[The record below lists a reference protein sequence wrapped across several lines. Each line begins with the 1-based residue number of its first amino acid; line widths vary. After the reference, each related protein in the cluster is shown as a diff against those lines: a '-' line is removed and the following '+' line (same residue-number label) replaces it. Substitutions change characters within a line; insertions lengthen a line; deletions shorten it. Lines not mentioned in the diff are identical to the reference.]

1 MSKAHVNEG
10 MRDTWQV
17 FRVMAEFVEG
27 FDTLSKVGQAVAIF
41 GSARTPPD
49 SPLYK
54 TTMTLARKLHEAG
67 FGVVTGGGPGIME
80 AGNRG
85 AFEAGGES
93 VGLAIDLP
101 MEQEANIY
109 CKTLVDFRYFFVRKV
124 MFVKY
129 SSGFIFM
136 PGGYGTMDEMFEV
149 LTLVQTL
156 KIRKIPCVMFDNK
169 YWQGLID
176 WMKSTMLAGYQHI
189 NAADLDLFYRTD
201 DPDDA
206 VRYIVEFHKTAPRSS
221 KKGRAMGRNARDD
234 D

>member
-1 MSKAHVNEG
+1 MRKTQVIEG
-10 MRDTWQV
+10 LRDTWQV

-27 FDTLSKVGQAVAIF
+27 FDTLSKTGKAVAIF

-54 TTMTLARKLHEAG
+54 TTMEVARKLNEAG
-67 FGVVTGGGPGIME
+67 YGVVTGGGPGIME

-85 AFEAGGES
+85 AFDAGGES
-93 VGLAIDLP
+93 IGLGIDLP
-101 MEQEANIY
+101 MEQEPNIY
-109 CKTLVDFRYFFVRKV
+109 CKTLVEFRYFFIRKV

-129 SSGFIFM
+129 SQGFIFM
-136 PGGYGTMDEMFEV
+136 PGGYGTLDEMFEV
-149 LTLVQTL
+149 LTLVKTL
-156 KIRKIPCVMFDNK
+156 KIRKIPCVMFNMK

-176 WMKSTMLAGYQHI
+176 WIKGTMLAQYQHI
-189 NAADLDLFYRTD
+189 NADDLDLFHRTD

-206 VRYIVEFHKTAPRSS
+206 VRYIVDFHKKVPKASQKS
-221 KKGRAMGRNARDD
+221 RAMGRSARDD